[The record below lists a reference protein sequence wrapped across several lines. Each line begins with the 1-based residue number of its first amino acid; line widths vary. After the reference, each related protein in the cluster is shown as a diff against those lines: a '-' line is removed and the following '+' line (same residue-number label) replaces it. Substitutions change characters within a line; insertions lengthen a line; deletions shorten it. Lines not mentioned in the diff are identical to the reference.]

1 MAIEGCASANAPPSG
16 RSPLTPAQARALASI
31 VAAVPPLLRQSYGEA
46 LLAVVLFGFV
56 ARGTPHPHSD
66 SDWLVVVRQRG
77 CEEARRALAPELAAA
92 AGLLSEPQFH
102 LRSAA
107 EAEQGGPLFLDLC
120 HEGRILHDLE
130 GWAARFLMGRRMASG
145 RWWRP
150 GRPCGS
156 RSGSSLGLEGSMTVA
171 MVGCPARLVGTG
183 SGRHGRSLALPP
195 QPWSSRDMTVLA

>member
-1 MAIEGCASANAPPSG
+1 
-16 RSPLTPAQARALASI
+16 LASI

-107 EAEQGGPLFLDLC
+107 EAEQGGPVPDGPADGERALV
-120 HEGRILHDLE
+120 
-130 GWAARFLMGRRMASG
+130 AAREAL
-145 RWWRP
+145 
-150 GRPCGS
+150 
-156 RSGSSLGLEGSMTVA
+156 
-171 MVGCPARLVGTG
+171 RLAERFIAG
-183 SGRHGRSLALPP
+183 A
-195 QPWSSRDMTVLA
+195 